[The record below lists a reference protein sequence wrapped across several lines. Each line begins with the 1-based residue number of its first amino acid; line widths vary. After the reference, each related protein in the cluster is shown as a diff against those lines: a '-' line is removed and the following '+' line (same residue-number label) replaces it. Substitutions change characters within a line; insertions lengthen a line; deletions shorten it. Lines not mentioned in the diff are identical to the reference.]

1 MKKTI
6 AFLLLVVL
14 ALSGFSVCAQRI
26 NDPLVANDFTKTTP
40 INTTLFFS
48 ADDFVKSVNP
58 PKGGSLVSVTITQI
72 PNKKS
77 GTMQLGTSPIEKN
90 AEIKTKDLN
99 RLNFVPAK
107 DYKGEAIFTWNASYG
122 SSSSPYPSAVVITI
136 GGNAAAEQAPQA
148 KETETPTQTA
158 APTETPQ
165 PTKTPEPTKAPEAT
179 DAPKPTEAPS
189 QSPSATQTPTP
200 SQSPAPTPTQKP
212 LQYEDMLTHWGAYS
226 AGMLGAEG
234 IIVGEEIGGHFYF
247 YPDKVLTRIDFIIL
261 ANSVFG
267 IKTKDSLADNPF
279 ADENVPSYMMRQAIA
294 AFEAGLISGS
304 PNGGKLY
311 LNPFDKLTRAEA
323 VKILDNGLK
332 LLYPARDAL
341 DFADTASIP
350 QWAVSAVQNMEAYGI
365 IRGYDDNTFR
375 PHETINKAQAGEML
389 YQTFKYLTKARKTKT
404 VFHEIFYGT
413 ISF

>member
-6 AFLLLVVL
+6 ALMLLVVF
-14 ALSGFSVCAQRI
+14 AFSGFSVHAQRI
-26 NDPLVANDFTKTTP
+26 NDPLVANDFTKSTP

-48 ADDFVKSVNP
+48 ADDFIKSVNP
-58 PKGGSLVSVTITQI
+58 PKGGSLKSITITQI

-90 AEIKTKDLN
+90 AEIKTAELN

-107 DYKGEAIFTWNASYG
+107 NYKGEAIFTWNASYG

-136 GGNAAAEQAPQA
+136 GGANTSEQTPQTV
-148 KETETPTQTA
+148 ETEPPGKTP
-158 APTETPQ
+158 APTEMPAPTESPE
-165 PTKTPEPTKAPEAT
+165 PTKTPEQTAT
-179 DAPKPTEAPS
+179 PVPS
-189 QSPSATQTPTP
+189 ETPSPSPTATQTPA
-200 SQSPAPTPTQKP
+200 PAPTQKP

-261 ANSVFG
+261 ANSIFG

-279 ADENVPSYMMRQAIA
+279 ADENVPPYMMRQAIA
-294 AFEAGLISGS
+294 AYESGIISGS
-304 PNGGKLY
+304 PKDGKLY
-311 LNPFDKLTRAEA
+311 VNPFDKLTRAEA
-323 VKILDNGLK
+323 VKMLDNGLK
-332 LLYPARDAL
+332 LVYPARDAL

-350 QWAVSAVQNMEAYGI
+350 QWAASAVQNMEAYGI

-375 PHETINKAQAGEML
+375 PYETISKAQAGEML
-389 YQTFKYLTKARKTKT
+389 YQTFKYLKKARKTKT
-404 VFHEIFYGT
+404 VYHEIFYGT
-413 ISF
+413 IASY